1 MILHKYGYWQGL
13 VEAME
18 TKLVDV
24 DGRHREE
31 ATELVEK
38 RRQVEKQLEGAREE
52 RASLLEIN
60 TFLSGQVGFP
70 KLALN

>member
-1 MILHKYGYWQGL
+1 
-13 VEAME
+13 ME

-38 RRQVEKQLEGAREE
+38 RRQVEKQLEGVREE

-70 KLALN
+70 ELALN

>member
-1 MILHKYGYWQGL
+1 MILHKYGYWQSL

-38 RRQVEKQLEGAREE
+38 RRQVEKQLEGVREE

-60 TFLSGQVGFP
+60 TFLSGQVGYILSLP
-70 KLALN
+70 